1 MTHLCEDMGYRSH
14 VLAAGCEGSRTVP
27 FRERTLMSL
36 REEFVQ
42 RAAVEDANLSALCRQ
57 FGITRRTGY
66 RWLHRFEGAGLAGLD
81 DRSRRPH
88 SSPRQTSSALE
99 DEVVALRRQHP
110 AWGGRKLSRRLRD
123 LGLADVPAPST
134 VTGILR
140 RHGLLDGPGAGL
152 PRAFTRFEHEAPND
166 LWQMDFKGHVPCGEG
181 RCHPLTVLDDHS
193 RYNLVLR
200 ACADERT
207 ATVRE
212 SLIGAFRSYGLP
224 LRIAVDNGSP
234 WGDREGSPYTPLG
247 VWLLRLGVHVSH
259 SRPYHP
265 QTLGKDERFHQTL
278 RREVL
283 RQPLLD
289 LAEGQRRFD
298 AWRVVYNTERP
309 HEALGDAVPA
319 TRYRPSER
327 LYPERLP
334 PLEYLPDDLV
344 RRVQSKGFT
353 QLLGRTVRLP
363 KAFRGQA
370 VAFRPLPVD
379 GLYAV
384 VFASF
389 SFAEVDLTATTR
401 GVSHV
406 SVHLVPIS
414 PV

>member
-1 MTHLCEDMGYRSH
+1 
-14 VLAAGCEGSRTVP
+14 
-27 FRERTLMSL
+27 MSL

-42 RAAVEDANLSALCRQ
+42 RAVVEGANLSELCRQ
-57 FGITRRTGY
+57 FDIGRRTGY
-66 RWLHRFEGAGLAGLD
+66 RWLRRFEVAGLAGLE

-88 SSPRQTSSALE
+88 SSPRQTPAELE
-99 DEVVALRRQHP
+99 AQVVALRQRHP
-110 AWGGRKLSRRLRD
+110 AWGARKLSRRLRD

-152 PRAFTRFEHEAPND
+152 PRAFTRFEHAAPNH

-181 RCHPLTVLDDHS
+181 RCHPLTVLDDYS
-193 RYNLVLR
+193 RYNVVLR
-200 ACADERT
+200 ACPDERT

-247 VWLLRLGVHVSH
+247 VWLLRLGVRVSH

-283 RQPLLD
+283 WRPLAD

-298 AWRVVYNTERP
+298 AWRAVYNQERP
-309 HEALGDAVPA
+309 HEALDDAVPA

-327 LYPERLP
+327 RYPERLP
-334 PLEYLPDDLV
+334 LLEYLPDDLV

-363 KAFRGQA
+363 KAFRGQT
-370 VAFRPLPVD
+370 VAFRPLPTD

-406 SVHLVPIS
+406 SVHLVPIT